1 MLYVKNAYVGF
12 SKVNGFAAD
21 KKRSDQMFCQKIE
34 GKLDGLCSDG
44 FEVAAENLHLF
55 Q

>member
-1 MLYVKNAYVGF
+1 MWYVETAYIGF
-12 SKVNGFAAD
+12 SKANGFAAD
-21 KKRSDQMFCQKIE
+21 KKRSDQMFCQKIK

-44 FEVAAENLHLF
+44 FSVATENLHLF